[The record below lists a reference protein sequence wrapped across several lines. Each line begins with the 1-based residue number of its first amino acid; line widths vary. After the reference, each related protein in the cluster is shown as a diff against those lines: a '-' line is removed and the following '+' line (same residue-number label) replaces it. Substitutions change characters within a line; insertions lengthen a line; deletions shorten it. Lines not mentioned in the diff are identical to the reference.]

1 MKTTAIERI
10 YLDLTGQ
17 ASTPPR
23 WNERTTAQEA
33 RGLAEACA
41 RIAHR
46 GSEAGANA
54 RARRWALSSVLWK
67 HRADYLEENAEA
79 MSWVAGPARRRA
91 MADRSRSAA
100 VNRYRT
106 WQAGYK
112 RGS

>member
-1 MKTTAIERI
+1 MRSIERI
-10 YLDLTGQ
+10 YHEVTGSP
-17 ASTPPR
+17 STPPR

-41 RIAHR
+41 RVAHR

-79 MSWVAGPARRRA
+79 LSWLTGPARRRA

-100 VNRYRT
+100 VLRYRT
-106 WQAGYK
+106 WREGFK